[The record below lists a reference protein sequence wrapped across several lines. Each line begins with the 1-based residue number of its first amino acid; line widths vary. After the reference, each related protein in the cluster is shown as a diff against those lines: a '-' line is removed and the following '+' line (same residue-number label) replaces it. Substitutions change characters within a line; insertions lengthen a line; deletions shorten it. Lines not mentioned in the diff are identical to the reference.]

1 MRRLVAPCPVCLLPI
16 ACDDPVDAPA
26 DAVADAVALEVVP
39 AADTLNVIG
48 DARE

>member
-1 MRRLVAPCPVCLLPI
+1 MRRLIAPCLVCLLPI

-26 DAVADAVALEVVP
+26 DAVALEVVP
-39 AADTLNVIG
+39 AADTRNVIG